1 MLIGANSVPPSERK
15 ASATSRLAMP
25 RHKSSGW
32 LAPRRVTPSAGSNV
46 SRFHQHLAR
55 QAERLSLAPR
65 CDALTARRRR
75 MASEM
80 KESVTGKGY
89 STSPNLG

>member
-1 MLIGANSVPPSERK
+1 MLIGANSVPPSARK

-32 LAPRRVTPSAGSNV
+32 LAPVNPPAVQRQC
-46 SRFHQHLAR
+46 RFNQHRAPGR
-55 QAERLSLAPR
+55 AELSLAPR

-75 MASEM
+75 MAAEM

>member
-1 MLIGANSVPPSERK
+1 MLIGANSVPPSARK

-32 LAPRRVTPSAGSNV
+32 LAPRRHQRSNV

-55 QAERLSLAPR
+55 QAERLLLAPR